1 MKNPSSVNPINTY
14 INIVLLTLLLVWSFY
29 IVKPFVTLIVWS
41 IILAVAL
48 YPFYQKVLGWTK
60 GKKKGLVT
68 SLFVLVLLGLI
79 MAPTIRL
86 TGSVIDTGTD
96 FYNSFQ
102 EGTLKV
108 PPPSSN
114 VKEWPVVGERLH
126 GAWSSASTDLEY
138 FIVSYKDQIADSLSW
153 FFGSFAGMLGSVI
166 LGLLALVISGLFMSN
181 ADSGYSAGVRF
192 IDRLRPGKG
201 KEFMDM
207 CTSTIRS
214 VVKGI
219 LLVSIIQA
227 VLAYFGFLA
236 IGLPAASLFTILVL
250 IFAIIQL
257 PVIIAMI
264 PAIAIVFSYAES
276 TPAIIFT
283 IYAIVVSMSDG
294 FLKPILLGKGLE
306 TPMLVILIGALGGM
320 MLQGILGLF
329 IGPVVLSIV
338 YNLYSHWIMEGEEP
352 KEASVKAEPA
362 VKKK

>member
-1 MKNPSSVNPINTY
+1 MKNQSVTNPINTY
-14 INIVLLTLLLVWSFY
+14 INIVLLTLLLVWSFF

-41 IILAVAL
+41 IIVGVAL
-48 YPFYQKVLGWTK
+48 YPLYQKVLGWTK

-68 SLFVLVLLGLI
+68 SLFILVLLGLI
-79 MAPTIRL
+79 VAPTIRL
-86 TGSVIDTGTD
+86 TGSVIDAGTE
-96 FYNSFQ
+96 FYTHFQ

-114 VKEWPVVGERLH
+114 VREWPLVGERLYTV
-126 GAWSSASTDLEY
+126 WSSASTNLED
-138 FIVSYKDQIADSLSW
+138 FIVSYKDQIAGSLNW
-153 FFGSFAGMLGSVI
+153 LFGSFAGLLGSVI
-166 LGLLALVISGLFMSN
+166 IGLLALIIAGVFMSN
-181 ADSGYSAGVRF
+181 ADAGYDTGVKF
-192 IDRLRPGKG
+192 INRLRPGKG
-201 KEFMDM
+201 KEFMNM

-227 VLAYFGFLA
+227 VLAYFGFLL

-257 PVIIAMI
+257 PVLIAMI

-283 IYAIVVSMSDG
+283 IYAVIVSMSDG

-329 IGPVVLSIV
+329 IGPVVLAIV
-338 YNLYSHWIMEGEEP
+338 FNLYSFWVSEGEE
-352 KEASVKAEPA
+352 ASETL
-362 VKKK
+362 

>member
-1 MKNPSSVNPINTY
+1 MKNQSTINPINTY

-29 IVKPFVTLIVWS
+29 IVKPFATLIVWS
-41 IILAVAL
+41 IIVAVAL
-48 YPFYQKVLGWTK
+48 YPLYQKVLGWTK

-79 MAPTIRL
+79 VAPTIRL
-86 TGSVIDTGTD
+86 TGSVIDAGTD
-96 FYNSFQ
+96 FYSRFQ
-102 EGTLKV
+102 EGTLEV
-108 PPPSSN
+108 PPPSPQ
-114 VKEWPVVGERLH
+114 VREWPVVGERLY
-126 GAWSSASTDLEY
+126 GTWSSASADLED
-138 FIVSYKDQIADSLSW
+138 FIVSYKDSIANSLSW
-153 FFGSFAGMLGSVI
+153 VVEGFAGLLGSVI
-166 LGLLALVISGLFMSN
+166 LGLVALVIAGVFMSN
-181 ADSGYSAGVRF
+181 ADSGYNTGVRF
-192 IDRLRPGKG
+192 MNRLRPGKG

-219 LLVSIIQA
+219 LLVAIIQA
-227 VLAYFGFLA
+227 VLAYFGFLV

-264 PAIAIVFSYAES
+264 PAIAIVFSYADS

-283 IYAIVVSMSDG
+283 IYSIVVAMSDG

-338 YNLYSHWIMEGEEP
+338 YNLYRHWVAEGEQMP
-352 KEASVKAEPA
+352 DA
-362 VKKK
+362 